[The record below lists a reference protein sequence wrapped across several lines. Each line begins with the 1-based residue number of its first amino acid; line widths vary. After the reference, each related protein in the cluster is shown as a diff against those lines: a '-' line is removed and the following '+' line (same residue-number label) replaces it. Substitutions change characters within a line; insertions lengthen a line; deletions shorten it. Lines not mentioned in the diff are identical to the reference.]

1 MIEIG
6 VAPNLAAPGAFVLSW
21 HGIFS
26 FIAVATAVFLV
37 GRWAPSRGIDPDD
50 MYSIA
55 IFCII
60 GGVVGARLVH
70 VVDNASFYWS
80 NPTSVIA
87 IWRGGIAIWGG
98 VLGGFVGGAGYSL
111 WMKHPVGIIA
121 DMVAP
126 TLLLA
131 QNIGRLGDIVNGE
144 HCAKA
149 TDFFLGI
156 VYTNPESDARGCD
169 NGIEGAVHPAIV
181 YEMAWNFVSLLV
193 VWKLRGRLRPDG
205 MLFAVYLLLYSLGRF
220 TISFARTESSTYA
233 FGLVQAQVIGLL
245 IMGVVAVILIA
256 KARPIPASEV
266 VVGDAPAPQPRGT
279 RAQRRRRR
287 R

>member
-6 VAPNLAAPGAFVLSW
+6 VASNLAAPGAFVLSW
-21 HGIFS
+21 HGVFS

-37 GRWAPSRGIDPDD
+37 GRWAPSMGLDPDD
-50 MYSIA
+50 MYSLA
-55 IFCII
+55 IFVII
-60 GGVVGARLVH
+60 GGVVGSRLIH
-70 VVDNASFYWS
+70 VVDNYSFYLD

-98 VLGGFVGGAGYSL
+98 VIGGFLGGAAYAYWAKQPL
-111 WMKHPVGIIA
+111 GIIA
-121 DMVAP
+121 DMTAP
-126 TLLLA
+126 ALLLA

-149 TDFFLGI
+149 TDLFLGI
-156 VYTNPESDARGCD
+156 VYTNPESDARGCE
-169 NGIEGAVHPAIV
+169 NGVGVPVHPAIV
-181 YEMAWNFVSLLV
+181 YEMLWNFISLLV
-193 VWKLRGRLRPDG
+193 LWKLRGRLRPDG
-205 MLFAVYLLLYSLGRF
+205 MLFAVYLLLYSIGRF
-220 TISFARTESSTYA
+220 TITFARTEPNTYV

-245 IMGVVAVILIA
+245 IMAFVAVILA
-256 KARPIPASEV
+256 VKARPIPASEV
-266 VVGDAPAPQPRGT
+266 GDAPGPQPRGT

>member
-21 HGIFS
+21 HGVFS

-37 GRWAPSRGIDPDD
+37 GRWAPSMGIDPDD

-60 GGVVGARLVH
+60 GGIVGARLVH
-70 VVDNASFYWS
+70 VFDNASFYWS

-98 VLGGFVGGAGYSL
+98 VLGGFVGGVGYAL
-111 WMKHPVGIIA
+111 WMKHPVGIVA

-131 QNIGRLGDIVNGE
+131 QSIGRLGDIVNGE

-169 NGIEGAVHPAIV
+169 NGIDVAVHPAIV
-181 YEMAWNFVSLLV
+181 YEMAWNFISLLV
-193 VWKLRGRLRPDG
+193 LWKLRGRLRPDG
-205 MLFAVYLLLYSLGRF
+205 MLFALYLLLYSIGRF
-220 TISFARTESSTYA
+220 TISFARTEPSTYA
-233 FGLVQAQVIGLL
+233 LGLVQAQVIGLL
-245 IMGVVAVILIA
+245 IMGVAAVILIA

-266 VVGDAPAPQPRGT
+266 AVGDAPSLQPRGT